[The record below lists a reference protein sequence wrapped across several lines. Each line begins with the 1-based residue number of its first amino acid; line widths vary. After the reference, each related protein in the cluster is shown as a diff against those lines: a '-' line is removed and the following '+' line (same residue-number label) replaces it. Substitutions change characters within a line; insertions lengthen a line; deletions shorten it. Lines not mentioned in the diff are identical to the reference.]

1 MKIRRNR
8 AMNIVKENTA
18 LKEENSALKEELVYE
33 KEQRENLKSILWD
46 SHFKTGKD
54 SFVNDEDTV
63 RGES

>member
-8 AMNIVKENTA
+8 AINIVKENTV

-33 KEQRENLKSILWD
+33 KGQWD
-46 SHFKTGKD
+46 SHFKKGKD
-54 SFVNDEDTV
+54 SFVNDDDTV

>member
-33 KEQRENLKSILWD
+33 KEQSD
-46 SHFKTGKD
+46 SHFIKTGKD
-54 SFVNDEDTV
+54 SFVNEEDTV

>member
-18 LKEENSALKEELVYE
+18 LEEENSALKEELVYE
-33 KEQRENLKSILWD
+33 KEQFI
-46 SHFKTGKD
+46 KTGKD

>member
-33 KEQRENLKSILWD
+33 KEQWD
-46 SHFKTGKD
+46 SHFIKTGKD

>member
-8 AMNIVKENTA
+8 AMNIVKENTV
-18 LKEENSALKEELVYE
+18 LKEENSALKEKLVYE
-33 KEQRENLKSILWD
+33 KEQWD

>member
-1 MKIRRNR
+1 
-8 AMNIVKENTA
+8 MNIVKENTA

-33 KEQRENLKSILWD
+33 KEQWD
-46 SHFKTGKD
+46 SHFIKTGKD